1 MKHLWTLLFALIL
14 GGSIYAQG
22 TIRGKIT
29 DELGLGLPGATVAI
43 NSLAKG
49 AFADVNGDYILVNIP
64 AGSYEL
70 EVSYIGYGSKTTNV
84 TVTDGETTVVN
95 VSLAPGAILG
105 EEVLV
110 LGDRLKGQAKALN
123 QQKSNINVTNIV
135 AADQIGRFPDAN
147 IGDAVKRI
155 PGITMQGDQGEARNV
170 IIRGLAPQL
179 NSVMINGERIPS
191 AEGDNRNIQ
200 MDLIP
205 SDMVQTVEVN
215 KAVTPD
221 MDADAIGGSVNLVTR
236 AAPTGFRL
244 SGTAAS
250 GMNFLTNEP
259 IWTGA
264 LVLGNRF
271 ANDKIGVIVSANYN
285 NHDFG
290 SDNVEAEW
298 TDEAEDFNG
307 EDIPFEYVEELQVR
321 TYLVQRIR
329 RSLAANL
336 DFQLDENNTIYL
348 QGMYNWRDDWE
359 NRFRVVYTDI
369 VPVFDE
375 MNNVSGYQGAVER
388 QSKGGGTIYNDRV
401 RDRRLEDQ
409 RVANVTLR
417 GDHLFGKAKLDW
429 SATYAQASEERP
441 YERYIQFVTD
451 DDDIALN
458 YDLADPMFPNV
469 TTVDPL
475 VPGAYELDELTEE
488 NQLTTETDLN
498 GRIDLSLPVYLGSNA
513 GSVQAGFRLRT
524 KTKDRSNNF
533 FEYSPVDGDYLE
545 NLAEATY
552 ADYSND
558 DFLAGDQYDAG
569 IYATPEFLANL
580 DLADEK
586 IFEGEDKPDEYLADN
601 YVANE
606 NIIGGY
612 AMWNQ
617 QLSEK
622 LSALV
627 GVRVENT
634 SISYTGN
641 VIEDEE
647 TLLRE
652 ETKED
657 NYTNILPGVHLKFDA
672 TDNFIVRAAWT
683 NTLARPNYFDLV
695 PFQSIISEDE
705 EIARGNPELVPTTAM
720 NFDLMAEN
728 YFQSI
733 GLVSAGVFYK
743 DIDNFIY
750 TFVDENYVDA
760 NITGGNEWTLFEP
773 RNGGTASLFGAEIA
787 FQRQLDFLPGALK
800 GFGVYLNY
808 TFTTSN
814 AEGIRNEDGELR
826 EGISLPGT
834 APHLVNASL
843 SYENK
848 KLVLRASMNY
858 AADYIDEVGSSDFSD
873 RYYDRQLFVDVNG
886 SFAFTPNFRF
896 FFELNNLTNTPLRYY
911 QGVRERTMQMEYYNT
926 RLNAGVK
933 FDLFQK

>member
-1 MKHLWTLLFALIL
+1 MKQVWTLLCFLLL
-14 GGSIYAQG
+14 GSSLLAQG
-22 TIRGKIT
+22 TIRGKIS
-29 DELGLGLPGATVAI
+29 DELGLGLPGATVSI
-43 NSLAKG
+43 NSLMKG
-49 AFADVNGDYILVNIP
+49 AFADVNGDYILVDIP
-64 AGSYEL
+64 AGTHTV
-70 EVSYIGYGSKTTNV
+70 EVSYIGYATVSSEV
-84 TVTDGETTVVN
+84 TVADGETAVLN
-95 VSLAPGAILG
+95 LSMEPGAILG

-155 PGITMQGDQGEARNV
+155 PGITIQGDQGEARNV

-236 AAPTGFRL
+236 AAPTGFRV
-244 SGTAAS
+244 SGTASS
-250 GMNFLTNEP
+250 GLNFLSNQP
-259 IWTGA
+259 IWNGSLIVGT
-264 LVLGNRF
+264 RF
-271 ANDKIGVIVSANYN
+271 ADDKIGLIVSGNYN

-290 SDNVEAEW
+290 SDNIEAEW
-298 TDEAEDFNG
+298 TDEAEGFDG
-307 EDIPFEYVEELQVR
+307 EDTPFVYADEIQIR
-321 TYLVQRIR
+321 TYLVQRVR
-329 RSLAANL
+329 RSIAANL
-336 DFQLDENNTIYL
+336 DFKLNENNTIYL

-359 NRFRVVYTDI
+359 NRYRTVYKDI
-369 VPVFDE
+369 APIFDE
-375 MNNVSGYQGAVER
+375 NNTVTGYQGAIER
-388 QSKGGGTIYNDRV
+388 QSKGGGTIYDDRV

-409 RVANVTLR
+409 RVANLTLR
-417 GDHLFGKAKLDW
+417 GDHLFGKAKVDW
-429 SATYAQASEERP
+429 NVTYARASEERLF
-441 YERYIQFVTD
+441 ERYMQFATD
-451 DDDIALN
+451 GEETPLTYDIS
-458 YDLADPMFPNV
+458 DPMFPFV
-469 TTVDPL
+469 AASPALTPD
-475 VPGAYELDELTEE
+475 AFELDELTEE
-488 NQLTTETDLN
+488 TQFTSETDLN
-498 GRIDLSLPVYLGSNA
+498 GRIDLSLPVYLGNNR
-513 GSVQAGFRLRT
+513 GDVQAGFRVRT
-524 KTKDRSNNF
+524 KEKDRANNF
-533 FEYSPVDGDYLE
+533 FEYSPVSGIE
-545 NLAEATY
+545 TLADVTFE
-552 ADYSND
+552 DFSKD

-569 IYATPEFLANL
+569 IYASPEYLGAL
-580 DLADEK
+580 DLADDK
-586 IFEGEDKPDEYLADN
+586 LFEEEDKPDEYLADN

-617 QLSEK
+617 QLSSK
-622 LSALV
+622 LTALV

-634 SISYTGN
+634 NISYTGN
-641 VIEDEE
+641 IIEDEE
-647 TLLRE
+647 VLIRE
-652 ETKED
+652 ETQED
-657 NYTNILPGVHLKFDA
+657 NYLNILPGAHLKFNA

-695 PFQSIISEDE
+695 PFQSIVGEDE
-705 EIARGNPELVPTTAM
+705 VIARGNPELVPTTAM
-720 NFDLMAEN
+720 NFDLNAEN

-750 TFVDENYVDA
+750 TFVDENFVDEA
-760 NITGGNEWTLFEP
+760 ITGGNEWTLFEP
-773 RNGGTASLFGAEIA
+773 RNGGAASLFGAEIA

-808 TFTTSN
+808 TYTTSN

-826 EGISLPGT
+826 EGIALPGT

-848 KLVLRASMNY
+848 ALVLRASLNY
-858 AADYIDEVGSSDFSD
+858 AHDYIDEVGSSDFSD
-873 RYYDRQLFVDVNG
+873 RFYDRQLFVDLNG
-886 SFAFTPNFRF
+886 SYAFTPNFRF
-896 FFELNNLTNTPLRYY
+896 FFEINNLTNQPLRYY
-911 QGVRERTMQMEYYNT
+911 QGIRERTMQLEYYNM

-933 FDLFQK
+933 FDLFRK